1 MSIKVRRG
9 VAAAGTVAI
18 AAAVN
23 VATGMLT
30 QQWDLA
36 WWIAIAALVVIGGV
50 IQAWLTIAEP
60 TSPPIRTQSISNT
73 RVNGSAKQ
81 IMNVSGEQRVSDS
94 DVGGD
99 LSQSQ

>member
-1 MSIKVRRG
+1 MSLKTRRG
-9 VAAAGTVAI
+9 IAAAVAVAI

-36 WWIAIAALVVIGGV
+36 WWIATAALVVVGGG
-50 IQAWLTIAEP
+50 IQAWLTIADPPPP
-60 TSPPIRTQSISNT
+60 TRTQYISNT
-73 RVNGSAKQ
+73 RVNGSTKQ
-81 IMNVSGEQRVSDS
+81 IMNAPGEQSVSDS
-94 DVGGD
+94 DIGGD